1 MAIVSALHIYP
12 VKGLMGYSPAF
23 AILERRGLQYD
34 RNWMLVDEEN
44 IFLSQREIPEMVFL
58 QAGIEKDA
66 LRISD
71 RKGRK
76 EDLLLPLNNY
86 ERGSGLVEI
95 WNDEVKAD
103 WVGREADEWFSAL
116 LGFKC
121 RLVYMPDTTK
131 RQVDLNYA
139 QPGDITTFS
148 DGYPVLIAS
157 ESSLGDLNQRL
168 SDGFL
173 AAMARFRPNIVL
185 QGTQPWEEDQWAKVR
200 VGDAVFRT
208 PKPCARCQVVTID
221 PATGETGKEP
231 LKTLASFRSR
241 GNKVN
246 FGVNACPELQGLSV
260 EIRVG
265 DPVEQI

>member
-1 MAIVSALHIYP
+1 MAIVSSLHIYP
-12 VKGLMGYSPAF
+12 VKGLMGYSPAS
-23 AILERRGLQYD
+23 AVVERRGLKYD

-58 QAGIEKDA
+58 QARVEQEV
-66 LRISD
+66 LWISD

-76 EDLLLPLNNY
+76 KDLQLPLDNY
-86 ERGSGLVEI
+86 ERGSGLVEV
-95 WNDEVKAD
+95 WKDEVQAD
-103 WVGREADEWFSAL
+103 WVGKAADEWFSDL

-121 RLVYMPDTTK
+121 RLVYMPGTTK

-148 DGYPVLIAS
+148 DGYPVLIAT

-168 SDGFL
+168 TDGFQ
-173 AAMARFRPNIVL
+173 AEMARFRPNIVV

-221 PATGETGKEP
+221 PATGEPGKEP
-231 LKTLASFRSR
+231 LRTLSAFRSR
-241 GNKVN
+241 ANKVN
-246 FGVNACPELQGLSV
+246 FGMNACPEHSGLPV
-260 EIRVG
+260 EIRLG
-265 DPVEQI
+265 DLVEQA